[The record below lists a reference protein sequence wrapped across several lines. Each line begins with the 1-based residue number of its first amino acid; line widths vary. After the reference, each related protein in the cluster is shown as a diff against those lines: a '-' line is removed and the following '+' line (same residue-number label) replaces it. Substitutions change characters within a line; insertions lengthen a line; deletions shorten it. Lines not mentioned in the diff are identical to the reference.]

1 MKVSLG
7 ADGQGHFPVQAA
19 VCGAV
24 ATLSHDL
31 IMVPF
36 DVVKQRMQ
44 LGYHRSLLDCVR
56 SILTFEGPRALYISF
71 PTTVAM
77 NIPYGCV
84 LVASN
89 ESARKLLNP
98 DSGYSLRTSMI
109 AGCISGAFAS
119 FVTTPLDVVKTRL
132 QTQDLVSRAMSAPT
146 TPLSTKPSVHNR
158 CQRNIM
164 SMTTGAEVPPH
175 CNNHFSTNTAGAR
188 RYDSML
194 QTIRRIAAE
203 EGLVAFWKGAF
214 PRMLVQAPSVAISWT
229 AYEFAKGL
237 IHFNKW
243 VWS

>member
-1 MKVSLG
+1 MALG
-7 ADGQGHFPVQAA
+7 ADGPGHFPVQAG

-44 LGYHRSLLDCVR
+44 LGYHRSLIDCVR

-89 ESARKLLNP
+89 ESARKLINP
-98 DSGYSLRTSMI
+98 DGGYSLRASMI

-132 QTQDLVSRAMSAPT
+132 QTQDLVSRSMSAPT
-146 TPLSTKPSVHNR
+146 SSLTIKPSLYNR
-158 CQRNIM
+158 CQRNLM
-164 SMTTGAEVPPH
+164 SMTTGAEMPPH
-175 CNNHFSTNTAGAR
+175 CNNQFSTNSGVVR
-188 RYDSML
+188 RYHSML

-203 EGLVAFWKGAF
+203 EGLAAFWKGAF

-237 IHFNKW
+237 IHFNK
-243 VWS
+243 